1 MGWIGDTMGT
11 KKALE
16 ISIALML
23 FPSLLIGCIPAY
35 SIGGLVS
42 TVILIIL
49 RLIQGLAVGGEL
61 VGAFIFTIEATGGKS
76 RGFWGGACESCAG
89 LGVTLGMGVVAIL
102 RAVTTKEQLN
112 QWGWRSP
119 FLGSVLFGIIG
130 IWLRSQLEDEVEIIT
145 GDTKYLEKDN
155 LETDNSLEIILQS
168 ESQQQVIDRLEK
180 EIDDECR
187 CATTPLAVTL
197 LDNYRE
203 LLLVIFVSAFWGVSY
218 YTNFV
223 WIAYFLGT
231 SLIGGDGI
239 SNAWLITFFVNCVLV
254 VALPIGGIL
263 GDYIGQILSNEEK
276 GKRQSFVN
284 C

>member
-89 LGVTLGMGVVAIL
+89 LGVALGMGVVAIL
-102 RAVTTKEQLN
+102 RAFTTEEALH
-112 QWGWRSP
+112 QWGWRLP

-130 IWLRSQLEDEVEIIT
+130 VWLRSQLEDEVETIT
-145 GDTKYLEKDN
+145 GDTKSLEEDA
-155 LETDNSLEIILQS
+155 LEIENSLVQS
-168 ESQQQVIDRLEK
+168 ESQQQIIDRLEK
-180 EIDDECR
+180 EINDECR
-187 CATTPLAVTL
+187 CAATPLAETL

-203 LLLVIFVSAFWGVSY
+203 LLLVIFVSAFFCVSY

-223 WIAYFLGT
+223 WIAFFLGT
-231 SLIGGDGI
+231 SLIGGDGVFN
-239 SNAWLITFFVNCVLV
+239 SWPITFFMNSVLV

-263 GDYIGQILSNEEK
+263 GDYFGQILSNEEK
-276 GKRQSFVN
+276 GKRQSIVN